1 MFTAG
6 FKFFFGLAMAAVGAA
21 VVYAFFGGD
30 TSTGPDY
37 FGVLDRETFKGI
49 ISLGWRGNVG
59 GSILGYVLFL
69 TLASVAAFLGFTM
82 NAYRDADA
90 TSVAELEPD
99 GVLPPSQAP
108 TTTSFW
114 PLASAL
120 GLGMIMVGLATSPI
134 VWQLGLGVLGIVI
147 FEWAITAWADRM
159 TGDREKNL
167 AIRNRLMGPIEVPL
181 LAVAG
186 LGVLAVAVSRILL
199 AVSHMGAVI
208 AAGVIALVIF
218 AIALVF
224 VNSPKMGKAAVG
236 GILGIAMVGI
246 IAAGVV
252 SAAQGEY
259 YDEDYYNQHH
269 GDEDDH
275 SEEDGEALAGLGE

>member
-6 FKFFFGLAMAAVGAA
+6 FKFFFGLALAAVGAA
-21 VVYAFFGGD
+21 VVFAFFGGD
-30 TSTGPDY
+30 TSSGPNY

-69 TLASVAAFLGFTM
+69 VLASVAAFLGFTM

-99 GVLPPSQAP
+99 GVLPLSQPP

-114 PLASAL
+114 PLAAAL
-120 GLGMIMVGLATSPI
+120 GIGMIMVGLATSGI
-134 VWQLGLGVLGIVI
+134 VWQLGLAVLAVVI
-147 FEWAITAWADRM
+147 FEWAITAWSDRM
-159 TGDREKNL
+159 SGDREKNL
-167 AIRNRLMGPIEVPL
+167 QIRNRLMGPIEVPL
-181 LAVAG
+181 IALAG
-186 LGVLAVAVSRILL
+186 LGVLGLAVSRILL

-218 AIALVF
+218 GIALLF
-224 VNSPKMGKAAVG
+224 ANAPKMGKAAVG

-246 IAAGVV
+246 IAAGIF
-252 SAAQGEY
+252 SAATGEY
-259 YDEDYYNQHH
+259 YDEEYYNEHH
-269 GDEDDH
+269 GEEVDH
-275 SEEDGEALAGLGE
+275 SEDGEAFAGLGE

>member
-6 FKFFFGLAMAAVGAA
+6 FKFFFGLALAAVGAA

-30 TSTGPDY
+30 TSSGPNY

-114 PLASAL
+114 PLAAAL
-120 GLGMIMVGLATSPI
+120 GVGMIMVGLATSSI
-134 VWQLGLGVLGIVI
+134 VWQLGLAVLAVVI
-147 FEWAITAWADRM
+147 FEWAITAWSDRM
-159 TGDREKNL
+159 SGDREKNL
-167 AIRNRLMGPIEVPL
+167 QIRNRLMGPIEVPL
-181 LAVAG
+181 LALAG
-186 LGVLAVAVSRILL
+186 LGILAIAVSRMLL
-199 AVSHMGAVI
+199 AVSHANAVI
-208 AAGVIALVIF
+208 VAGVISLIIF

-224 VNSPKMGKAAVG
+224 ANSPRMGKAAVG

-252 SAAQGEY
+252 SAATGEY
-259 YDEDYYNQHH
+259 YDEDYYNEHH
-269 GDEDDH
+269 GEEEHHSDE
-275 SEEDGEALAGLGE
+275 EGEALAGLGE

>member
-1 MFTAG
+1 
-6 FKFFFGLAMAAVGAA
+6 
-21 VVYAFFGGD
+21 VYAFFGGD
-30 TSTGPDY
+30 TSSGPNY

-99 GVLPPSQAP
+99 GVLPRSQAP

-114 PLASAL
+114 PVAAAL
-120 GLGMIMVGLATSPI
+120 GIGMVMVGLATSSI
-134 VWQLGLGVLGIVI
+134 VWQLGLAVLAVVV

-167 AIRNRLMGPIEVPL
+167 QIRNRLMGPIEVPL

-186 LGVLAVAVSRILL
+186 LGVLAVAISRILL
-199 AVSHMGAVI
+199 TVSKLGAVV
-208 AAGVIALVIF
+208 AAGVISLIIF

-224 VNSPKMGKAAVG
+224 ANSPRMGKAAVG
-236 GILGIAMVGI
+236 SILGVAMVGI
-246 IAAGVV
+246 IAAGIV
-252 SAAQGEY
+252 SAAVGER
-259 YDEDYYNQHH
+259 EIEHH
-269 GDEDDH
+269 DDHHSEEVDH
-275 SEEDGEALAGLGE
+275 SEEGEAFARVGE